1 MDIQEQLHI
10 LKNNTNLEIK
20 NIICFYVDL
29 DRPASASEVKKKK
42 QEDWTYQDYLT
53 DCCDKRDINLIW
65 LNKYALS
72 FNYADHVI
80 SIDSDY
86 DNVHISLNKS
96 NTHDTIIFQ
105 GQAND
110 NTKCNYDGLMYALEY
125 EGYLMFNTI
134 DEITIASNKYL
145 AYNLLLQDNKI
156 PQPKT
161 VLITKDIMDGLTDD
175 LHNTS
180 DLFWSLID
188 SVYNI
193 NDNINNIN
201 KNSKSNNTDNKQYVC
216 KILNGSLGI
225 GVFICTSSEIQG
237 ILQAMFTIN
246 NDAEFIVQEFKK
258 NTGDIRVHAFS
269 VDGKNYEILA
279 AMKRNKIDGDFRS
292 NVSLGAST
300 QSIELS
306 DTQKEIVL
314 RTAKLSNLRW
324 VGIDLMACEDGNYV
338 IEYNSSP
345 GVQGISQQ
353 IKHNI
358 FDIIID
364 KIEKYISKYAVYS
377 KTDLNESNK
386 RNNVYVKYD
395 YKTVNELYNT
405 EWKDLGQKRKDIL
418 YNCLKVTPGSHYE
431 LNQKESPDTT
441 GLDCSGF
448 VKYVIKNAINI
459 DVPDMCV
466 KWFSIFHDSCWEQI
480 PESELKPGDIG
491 VKNEST
497 ILNHCGIYAGE
508 INNKKIWFE
517 STLNYGVTLSDYDKF
532 KYFFRIKDILYYNK
546 KESKLDK
553 YIEDNYKIK

>member
-1 MDIQEQLHI
+1 MNIQEQLHI
-10 LKNNTNLEIK
+10 LKNTTKLEIK

-29 DRPASASEVKKKK
+29 ERPASASEVKKTK

-53 DCCDKRDINLIW
+53 DCCDKRNINLIW
-65 LNKYALS
+65 VNKYALS
-72 FNYADHVI
+72 FNYNNHVI

-86 DNVHISLNKS
+86 DNIHISLNKS

-110 NTKCNYDGLMYALEY
+110 NTKCNYDGLLYALEY

-134 DEITIASNKYL
+134 DEINIASNKYL

-161 VLITKDIMDGLTDD
+161 VLITKDIMDGLTND

-180 DLFWSLID
+180 ELFWSLID

-193 NDNINNIN
+193 NDNINNID
-201 KNSKSNNTDNKQYVC
+201 NSKTKNQNNKQYVC

-225 GVFICTSSEIQG
+225 GVFICDKSEIQS
-237 ILQAMFTIN
+237 ILQAMFEIN
-246 NDAEFIVQEFKK
+246 NKTEFVVQEFKK

-269 VDGKNYEILA
+269 VDGKKYEILA

-306 DTQKEIVL
+306 DEQKEIVI
-314 RTAKLSNLRW
+314 RTAKLSRLRW
-324 VGIDLMACEDGNYV
+324 VGIDLMECEDGNYV

-364 KIEKYISKYAVYS
+364 KIEKYLTKYAIYS
-377 KTDLNESNK
+377 TGKFNAKEDNK
-386 RNNVYVKYD
+386 RNNVFIKYD
-395 YKTVNELYNT
+395 YKTVNELYDKY
-405 EWKDLGQKRKDIL
+405 WKDLGQKRKDIL
-418 YNCLKVTPGSHYE
+418 YNCLNITPGSHYE
-431 LNQKESPDTT
+431 LLCKENPDT
-441 GLDCSGF
+441 GLDCSGYI
-448 VKYVIKNAINI
+448 KYIMKNALDIKVPKMCI
-459 DVPDMCV
+459 D
-466 KWFSIFHDSCWEQI
+466 WFTILSDSCWEQI
-480 PESELKPGDIG
+480 RESELKPGDIG
-491 VKNEST
+491 IKNESS
-497 ILNHCGIYAGE
+497 ILNHCGIYAGKSD
-508 INNKKIWFE
+508 NKKLWFE
-517 STLNYGVTLSDYDKF
+517 STLNYGATLTDYDKF

-553 YIEDNYKIK
+553 YIEQEYAKS

>member
-10 LKNNTNLEIK
+10 LKNTTKLEIK

-29 DRPASASEVKKKK
+29 ERPSSVSEIKKIK
-42 QEDWTYQDYLT
+42 QEEWTYQDYLT
-53 DCCDKRDINLIW
+53 DCCDKRNINLIW

-72 FNYADHVI
+72 FTYNDHNI

-86 DNVHISLNKS
+86 DNIHISLNKS

-110 NTKCNYDGLMYALEY
+110 NTKCNYDGLLYALEY

-134 DEITIASNKYL
+134 DEINIASNKYL

-161 VLITKDIMDGLTDD
+161 VLITKDIMDGLKDD

-180 DLFWSLID
+180 DLFWNLID

-201 KNSKSNNTDNKQYVC
+201 NKSLNDSNNKQYVC

-225 GVFICTSSEIQG
+225 GVFICDKAEIQG
-237 ILQAMFTIN
+237 ILQAMFEIN
-246 NDAEFIVQEFKK
+246 NNAEFIIQEFKK

-279 AMKRNKIDGDFRS
+279 AMKRNKIENDFRS
-292 NVSLGAST
+292 NVSLGAT
-300 QSIELS
+300 TESIELS
-306 DTQKEIVL
+306 DEQKEIVL
-314 RTAKLSNLRW
+314 RTAKLSGLRW
-324 VGIDLMACEDGNYV
+324 VGIDLMECQDGNYV

-364 KIEKYISKYAVYS
+364 KIEKYLTKYAIYS
-377 KTDLNESNK
+377 TDKFNAIEDNK
-386 RNNVYVKYD
+386 RNNVFIKYD
-395 YKTVNELYNT
+395 YKTVNELYNKY
-405 EWKDLGQKRKDIL
+405 WKELGQKRQDII
-418 YNCLKVTPGSHYE
+418 YNCLNITPGSHYE
-431 LNQKESPDTT
+431 LLGKDNPDT
-441 GLDCSGF
+441 GLDCSGYIRYIME
-448 VKYVIKNAINI
+448 KALNIK
-459 DVPDMCV
+459 VPKMCV
-466 KWFSIFHDSCWEQI
+466 DWFTIFSDSCWEQI

-491 VKNEST
+491 IKNEST

-508 INNKKIWFE
+508 SDNKKLWFE
-517 STLNYGVTLSDYDKF
+517 STVNYGSTLTDYNKF

-546 KESKLDK
+546 KESKLNK
-553 YIEDNYKIK
+553 YIKNNYII